1 MIHVNH
7 QTDKLEV
14 QRVQQ
19 ITKMDQDT
27 VLEEKQENNQLKK
40 EQQKLDLKRKEI

>member
-1 MIHVNH
+1 
-7 QTDKLEV
+7 
-14 QRVQQ
+14 
-19 ITKMDQDT
+19 MDQDT